1 MKSNSFV
8 IIGFV
13 GLISIIAGTS
23 YYFMNNNDYKDN
35 DNNNYSTDYGANKVP
50 QTNRVIISNKNV
62 NSEPEGLINNYFGG
76 KRSKKKK
83 CYKKNKSKK
92 NCKK

>member
-1 MKSNSFV
+1 MKTNSFV

-23 YYFMNNNDYKDN
+23 YYFMNNNKDS
-35 DNNNYSTDYGANKVP
+35 DNNYSNDYGANKGP
-50 QTNRVIISNKNV
+50 QNNRVIFSNKNV

-83 CYKKNKSKK
+83 YSKKNKSKK
-92 NCKK
+92 NGKK

>member
-1 MKSNSFV
+1 MKSSSFV

-23 YYFMNNNDYKDN
+23 YYFMNNNKDS
-35 DNNNYSTDYGANKVP
+35 DNNYSTDYGANKVP
-50 QTNRVIISNKNV
+50 QTNRVIFSNKNV

-92 NCKK
+92 NGKK

>member
-1 MKSNSFV
+1 MKTNSFV

-23 YYFMNNNDYKDN
+23 YYFMNKN
-35 DNNNYSTDYGANKVP
+35 DNKDSDNNYSNDYGANKGP
-50 QTNRVIISNKNV
+50 QNNRVIFSNKNI
-62 NSEPEGLINNYFGG
+62 NPEPPGLIDNYFGG

-83 CYKKNKSKK
+83 NYRKNKSKK